1 MGTSSE
7 VSLAHH
13 RDIFH
18 YYVSLKTFF
27 EVTGE
32 NRDRSNSTRAQKA
45 RAKLLKLSSSQF
57 YELSTD
63 VSDELQRRI
72 GEDANQPDYLLP
84 KANFHMK
91 RNQARQ
97 KLANLSQTRFNDL
110 LDDILFEIKRRGFDK
125 DLDAPRPPLPQ
136 PMKQEVSKDSDD
148 TARTSTNSSS
158 VTQVAPNVSVQPSLV
173 IPKMASI
180 DWSSEE
186 EEEEQVKEKPNEPE
200 GKQTSTDEKKET
212 KPALNPIVTD
222 SDLPDSQVLARDITS
237 MARTPTTTH
246 KNYWDVND
254 SPIIK
259 VDNDID
265 NEKGPEQLKSP
276 EVQRAENN
284 NPSSEMEDKVK
295 ELTDLNS
302 DLHLQI
308 EDLNA
313 KLASLTSEKEKEKKE
328 EKEEK
333 EKEKNLKSNY
343 TIDESFQKELL
354 SLNSQIGELSIEN
367 ENLKQKI
374 SEFELHQ
381 KKNDNHNDLKIT
393 DGFISKYSSADG
405 LIPAQYILNA
415 NNLIIQFTTRLSA
428 VPIGDSTAISH
439 QIGEE
444 LFQILSQ
451 LSNLISQLLLSADL
465 LQYKDQVILL
475 KASLS
480 HAITSIRYFSVYGP
494 VLIPKITVQAAVSE
508 VGFAMCNL
516 IDSAKIK
523 SDSNG
528 ESTTS
533 NEGNRQVLEYS
544 SPTATTPMTPTFP
557 STSGINMKKGF
568 INPRK
573 PASFLNDVEE
583 EESPVKPLKITQKAI
598 NSPIIRPSS
607 SNGVPTTSRKP
618 SGTGLFSLMIDSSIA
633 KNSSHKEDNDKYVS
647 PIKAV
652 TSASNSASSN
662 ISEIPKLTLPPQ
674 AKIGTVI
681 PPSENQVPNIKIENT
696 EEDNKRSDITNEI
709 SVKPTSSI
717 ADKLKQ
723 FEQSSEKKS
732 SPKENPIAKEEMDSK
747 PKLSNK
753 FITSM
758 NDVSTDDSSSDGNE
772 NDDAD
777 DDDDFTYMALK
788 QTMKREGSKIEKNN
802 DSKLPA
808 NIVELDLHE
817 SPESVK
823 IESPESIKEITSS
836 EMSSE
841 MPSSSLPKRLVEDV
855 EPSEMS
861 EKGASVEPVR
871 KKNFQ
876 EPLGDV
882 ESPDMTQKVKSL
894 GMTGKAVGTE
904 SASRVESPGMT
915 GQIKSLDMTGKAVD
929 PESDSRVESPGMKEQ
944 IKSLG
949 MTGKAVGPE
958 SDSRVE
964 SPGMT
969 GQIKSLN
976 MAGKV
981 VGPEADSR
989 VESAGMTGQIKS
1001 LNMAGK
1007 VVGPEADSRVESPGM
1022 TGQIKSLNMAGK
1034 VVGPEADS
1042 RVESPGMTGQ
1052 IKSLNMAGKVVGPE
1066 ADSRVE
1072 SAGMTGQIKSLN
1084 MAGKVVGPEA
1094 DSRVESPGMKE
1105 QIKSLG
1111 MTGKIAAQE
1120 SIKSPEAARKL
1131 ASSGEVDKIQSPRMV
1146 RESESLEA
1154 VGNTIP
1160 SNMTVKMES
1169 PNLKGNTVSEPQEIR
1184 RDIAPSEPIENV
1196 DPPKVLKKIV
1206 FPKAVNRTGSPK
1218 PVEKTPSSATLKK
1231 SGLPEPNSQIVS
1243 PELAKNS
1250 PLAPIKK
1257 NVELRETNKPH
1268 TETITSVEPT
1278 NKDANTS
1285 WRDADLNRTIKRE
1298 EEDEDFDRVNHNIQ
1312 ITGADTKTGKIDYHK
1327 IPVDRKAKSD
1337 AEVHTSEE
1345 DIDESNNVNG
1355 KRADAQIHITER
1367 KHAFVNPTENS
1378 QVKKTSHSPFLNS
1391 KPVQYENSES
1401 NGGINNHIK
1410 IKNTGETTAHDEK
1423 HYSDDDDS
1431 SYQFV
1436 PMKHE
1441 EQEQEQNRSEEE
1453 ESEDDDEEE
1462 EDSDFDV
1469 DTFDI
1474 ENPDNTLSEL
1484 LLYLEHQ
1491 TMDVI
1496 STIQSLL
1503 TSIKKPQV
1511 TKGNLRGESNAINQV
1526 IGQMVDATSIS
1537 MEQSRNANL
1546 KKHGD
1551 WVVQS
1556 LRDCSRRMTILCQLT
1571 GDGILAKEKSDQD
1584 YADKNFKQRLAGI
1597 AFDVA
1602 KCTKELVKTV
1612 EEASLKDEINYL
1624 NSKLK

>member
-200 GKQTSTDEKKET
+200 GKQTSMDEKKEA

-284 NPSSEMEDKVK
+284 NPNSEMEDKVK

-681 PPSENQVPNIKIENT
+681 PPSENQVPNINIENT

-861 EKGASVEPVR
+861 EKGASVESVR

-882 ESPDMTQKVKSL
+882 ESPDMTQKIKSL
-894 GMTGKAVGTE
+894 GMTGKAVGPE

-958 SDSRVE
+958 SNSRVE
-964 SPGMT
+964 SP
-969 GQIKSLN
+969 
-976 MAGKV
+976 
-981 VGPEADSR
+981 
-989 VESAGMTGQIKS
+989 
-1001 LNMAGK
+1001 
-1007 VVGPEADSRVESPGM
+1007 
-1022 TGQIKSLNMAGK
+1022 
-1034 VVGPEADS
+1034 
-1042 RVESPGMTGQ
+1042 
-1052 IKSLNMAGKVVGPE
+1052 
-1066 ADSRVE
+1066 
-1072 SAGMTGQIKSLN
+1072 GMTGQIKSLN

-1131 ASSGEVDKIQSPRMV
+1131 ASSGEVDKIESPRMV
-1146 RESESLEA
+1146 RESESLEV

-1184 RDIAPSEPIENV
+1184 RDIASSEPIENV

-1218 PVEKTPSSATLKK
+1218 SVEKTPSSATLKK

-1312 ITGADTKTGKIDYHK
+1312 ITGAYTKTGKIDYHK

-1391 KPVQYENSES
+1391 KPIQYENSES
-1401 NGGINNHIK
+1401 NGGINNDIK